1 MLNQGNTVRATIF
14 LKGGSLLFRY
24 VYCSSESFV
33 LFQLYSVN
41 SSGDPEES
49 IYGIMFEKFP
59 ATPKSDRKYFIMVS
73 TLRYSNLSLPLFGEI
88 VARRIY

>member
-1 MLNQGNTVRATIF
+1 MAEKVRKEEETLAYT
-14 LKGGSLLFRY
+14 LYTCTLLY
-24 VYCSSESFV
+24 TLIV
-33 LFQLYSVN
+33 FQLYNVN

-73 TLRYSNLSLPLFGEI
+73 TLRYRNLDLDTFFTCNWKQNFMLPNLQ
-88 VARRIY
+88 